1 MREEHAAGKPLT
13 ATVEE
18 RIIQII
24 KEGDL
29 RPGDRLENEHD
40 LARRLGVGRGTV
52 REAIKGLVSRN
63 VLTVR
68 QGSGTFVSHRHGV
81 PNDPLGLTLLKQD
94 RQLALELL
102 EVRLILEPE
111 IAALAA
117 TRATDGD
124 LRRIVSQC
132 DRVEKLILAEEEY
145 QQEDVEF
152 HRRIAQAS
160 RNRVTST
167 LVPVIHS
174 SSSLN
179 IDLTHNEL
187 RENTVRYHRALAEA
201 LRRRDPLGARYAMV
215 QHLAEN
221 RRYILAPGPG
231 DK

>member
-1 MREEHAAGKPLT
+1 M
-13 ATVEE
+13 
-18 RIIQII
+18 
-24 KEGDL
+24 
-29 RPGDRLENEHD
+29 
-40 LARRLGVGRGTV
+40 
-52 REAIKGLVSRN
+52 
-63 VLTVR
+63 
-68 QGSGTFVSHRHGV
+68 
-81 PNDPLGLTLLKQD
+81 
-94 RQLALELL
+94 
-102 EVRLILEPE
+102 
-111 IAALAA
+111 
-117 TRATDGD
+117 
-124 LRRIVSQC
+124 
-132 DRVEKLILAEEEY
+132 EKLILAEEEY